1 MFGLTNIVLIF
12 IINIREIIMQQE
24 KNFDFTF
31 NNFNKE
37 EKKVEPPKPSKFKE
51 FMKMGAT
58 TLAVVGVVGAIGFGV
73 HSYNEKIKAEQD
85 QSIAVK
91 EQTFKSG
98 NISAIQTKI
107 ENEKELTNKSFA
119 KNQIL
124 ISRYAQY
131 PELVKLLQL
140 NTNLANYMQNNSRL
154 LKETNTK
161 LDEDSKKIKEL
172 QQATTRDQKV
182 DTYLTKDNFAT
193 FQKWSAILDKDQTM
207 YTGGLANL
215 NKSINT
221 DLDMLEN
228 TKNEITNK
236 VKDRL
241 KAKDFD
247 LNKAQAE
254 FSSQITKEKNKEMSE
269 YTAIK
274 NELSGTDSENEFS
287 NKDLQEAQVQ
297 LDQIETETTTQIKK
311 DRETID
317 KLIAEVAPATPAPQA
332 AAQPAAQSSASNNFA
347 TYLLLSHW
355 MNAGSTANYGAG
367 YQAGVAAAASPAQAA
382 IARSNPYSMNSAMN
396 PVTSTKFAQFR
407 NQINTRATVARTTI
421 SRSGGFGSMGRSSSM
436 GG

>member
-1 MFGLTNIVLIF
+1 M
-12 IINIREIIMQQE
+12 EQE

-31 NNFNKE
+31 DNFNKP
-37 EKKVEPPKPSKFKE
+37 KKVVEPPKPSKYKE
-51 FMKMGAT
+51 FIKMGAT
-58 TLAVVGVVGAIGFGV
+58 TLAVVGLVGAIGFGV

-91 EQTFKSG
+91 EQSFKSG

-107 ENEKELTNKSFA
+107 ENEKEFTNKAFA

-140 NTNLANYMQNNSRL
+140 NTNLANYMQNNSKL
-154 LKETNTK
+154 LKESTTK
-161 LDEDSKKIKEL
+161 LNDDSKKIAEL

-182 DTYLTKDNFAT
+182 DTYLKKDNFTT
-193 FQKWSAILDKDQTM
+193 FEKWSAIVNKDQTM
-207 YTGGLANL
+207 YTGGLTSL
-215 NKSINT
+215 NKSINS

-236 VKDRL
+236 VKERL

-247 LNKAQAE
+247 LNKAQSE
-254 FSSQITKEKNKEMSE
+254 FTGQISKEKNKEITE

-311 DRETID
+311 DRETIE
-317 KLIAEVAPATPAPQA
+317 KLIAEVAPATPTPA

-355 MNAGSTANYGAG
+355 MSAGSTANYGAG
-367 YQAGVAAAASPAQAA
+367 YQAGVAAANSPAQAA
-382 IARSNPYSMNSAMN
+382 MARSNPYSMNSAMN

-407 NQINTRATVARTTI
+407 NQINTRATTARTTI
-421 SRSGGFGSMGRSSSM
+421 SRSGGFGSMGRSS
-436 GG
+436 GGG